1 MISRDMSFSN
11 SDGSLTRRQDKELRT
26 SNNTSRGKEE
36 AAVQQAE
43 ERRVLEEGRTSSTLG
58 RILGFFYEV
67 IRNPLVNAA
76 VAIFSLGVG
85 VGIMLSDSFR
95 DEELSSADD
104 PNDATGGRI
113 NLRSGRRH
121 QIEELPEHSPAAA
134 LLPSQ

>member
-1 MISRDMSFSN
+1 MAGRGMSYSN
-11 SDGSLTRRQDKELRT
+11 SDGCITRSKELQA
-26 SNNTSRGKEE
+26 SNSTSRGEE
-36 AAVQQAE
+36 EISVRQAE
-43 ERRVLEEGRTSSTLG
+43 ELRVADEGQKHSALG
-58 RILGFFYEV
+58 RLFGFFYEV

-85 VGIMLSDSFR
+85 VGLMLGEPSR
-95 DEELSSADD
+95 DEELSSGDD
-104 PNDATGGRI
+104 PNSITDGSS